1 MILVRSV
8 LFNILF
14 YAFTIGLGI
23 VGLPSFLLGRRAVL
37 KVSRFWSGTL
47 VAMARVVAGID
58 VELRGTENLPKGAAI
73 VAAKHQSAWE
83 TLYFTELLDSPAA
96 VMKAELVKAPII
108 GPYMRAMDMIP
119 VDRKAGASA
128 LRRMVEKAREAAAIG
143 RPILIFPQGTRV
155 APGATAPYHPGTA
168 ALYAGLGLPVIP
180 VALNSGM
187 YWSRN
192 AFWKR
197 PGRIVV
203 EFLPAIPPGLDRRA
217 FMARLQETLET
228 ATARLE
234 AEARE
239 RPSAQ

>member
-1 MILVRSV
+1 MILVRSI

-14 YAFTIGLGI
+14 YAFTLLVG
-23 VGLPSFLLGRRAVL
+23 VFGLPSFLFGRKAVQ

-58 VELRGTENLPKGAAI
+58 VELRGTENLPKGGAI

-83 TLYFTELLDSPAA
+83 TLYFTELLDRPAA
-96 VMKAELVKAPII
+96 VMKQELVKVPIV
-108 GPYMRAMDMIP
+108 GPYMRAMEMIP
-119 VDRKAGASA
+119 VDRKAGARA
-128 LRRMVEKAREAAAIG
+128 LRQMVEDARAAASTG
-143 RPILIFPQGTRV
+143 RAILIFPQGTRV
-155 APGATAPYHPGTA
+155 APGAKAPYHPGTA
-168 ALYAGLGLPVIP
+168 ALYVGLGVPVIP

-197 PGRIVV
+197 PGKIVV
-203 EFLPAIPPGLDRRA
+203 EFLPPIPPGLDRKA
-217 FMARLQETLET
+217 FMARLEETLET

-234 AEARE
+234 AEARGE
-239 RPSAQ
+239 

>member
-1 MILVRSV
+1 MIVVRSL
-8 LFNILF
+8 LFNVLMIS
-14 YAFTIGLGI
+14 FTLAVGVIGL
-23 VGLPSFLLGRRAVL
+23 PCFLIGRRAVVA
-37 KVSRFWSGTL
+37 VSRFWSGGL

-58 VELRGTENLPKGAAI
+58 VDLRGVENLPQGAAI

-83 TLYFTELLDSPAA
+83 TLYFTELLDGPAA
-96 VMKAELVKAPII
+96 VLKEELVKAPVI

-128 LRRMVEKAREAAAIG
+128 LRRMVEMARQAAAKG

-155 APGATAPYHPGTA
+155 APGVQAPYHPGTA

-180 VALNSGM
+180 VALNSGL

-192 AFWKR
+192 SFWKR
-197 PGRIVV
+197 PGKIVV

-234 AEARE
+234 AEAR
-239 RPSAQ
+239 P

>member
-1 MILVRSV
+1 MILVRSI

-14 YAFTIGLGI
+14 YTFTLLVG
-23 VGLPSFLLGRRAVL
+23 VFGLPSFLFGRKAVQ

-58 VELRGTENLPKGAAI
+58 VELRGTEHLPKGGAI

-83 TLYFTELLDSPAA
+83 TLYFTELLDRPAA
-96 VMKAELVKAPII
+96 VMKQELVKVPIV
-108 GPYMRAMDMIP
+108 GPYMRAMEMIP
-119 VDRKAGASA
+119 VDRKAGAKA
-128 LRRMVEKAREAAAIG
+128 LRQMVEDARAAAATG
-143 RPILIFPQGTRV
+143 RAILIFPQGTRV
-155 APGATAPYHPGTA
+155 APGAKAPYHPGTA
-168 ALYAGLGLPVIP
+168 ALYVGLGLPVIP

-203 EFLPAIPPGLDRRA
+203 EFLPAIPPGLDRKV

-228 ATARLE
+228 ETARLE
-234 AEARE
+234 AEAR
-239 RPSAQ
+239 AAGA

>member
-14 YAFTIGLGI
+14 YGFTLLVG
-23 VGLPSFLLGRRAVL
+23 VFGLPAFLIGPRAVRT
-37 KVSRFWSGTL
+37 VSRFWSRTL

-58 VELRGTENLPKGAAI
+58 VDLRGVENLPTGPAI

-83 TLYFTELLDSPAA
+83 TLYFTELLDAPAA
-96 VMKAELVKAPII
+96 VLKEELVRAPVI

-128 LRRMVEKAREAAAIG
+128 LRRMVDKAREAVAVG

-155 APGATAPYHPGTA
+155 APGVQAPYHPGTA

-180 VALNSGM
+180 VALNSGL

-192 AFWKR
+192 SFWKR
-197 PGRIVV
+197 PGKIVV

-217 FMARLQETLET
+217 FMARLQETLEA
-228 ATARLE
+228 ATSRLE
-234 AEARE
+234 AEARDVLG
-239 RPSAQ
+239 

>member
-1 MILVRSV
+1 MILVRSI
-8 LFNILF
+8 LFNILL
-14 YAFTIGLGI
+14 YAFTLLLG
-23 VGLPSFLLGRRAVL
+23 VFGLPSFLLGRRAVL
-37 KVSRFWSGTL
+37 KVSRFWSGGV
-47 VAMARVVAGID
+47 VALARVVAGID
-58 VELRGTENLPKGAAI
+58 VDLRGTENLPKGAAI

-96 VMKAELVKAPII
+96 VMKEELVKAPII
-108 GPYMRAMDMIP
+108 GPYLRAMDMIAI
-119 VDRKAGASA
+119 DRRAGASA
-128 LRRMVEKAREAAAIG
+128 LRRMVEKARVAAAVG

-155 APGATAPYHPGTA
+155 SPGMKAPYHPGTA

-180 VALNSGM
+180 VALNSGL

-203 EFLPAIPPGLDRRA
+203 EFLPAIPPGLDRKT

-228 ATARLE
+228 ETARLE
-234 AEARE
+234 AEARAD
-239 RPSAQ
+239 RP

>member
-1 MILVRSV
+1 MILVRSL

-14 YAFTIGLGI
+14 YAFTLLVG
-23 VGLPSFLLGRRAVL
+23 VFGLPSFLFGRRAVQ

-58 VELRGTENLPKGAAI
+58 VELRGTEYLPKGAAI

-83 TLYFTELLDSPAA
+83 TLYFTELLDRPAA
-96 VMKAELVKAPII
+96 VMKQELVRVPIV
-108 GPYMRAMDMIP
+108 GPYMRAMEMIP
-119 VDRKAGASA
+119 VDRKAGAKA
-128 LRRMVEKAREAAAIG
+128 LRQMVEDARAAAATG
-143 RPILIFPQGTRV
+143 RAILIFPQGTRV
-155 APGATAPYHPGTA
+155 APGTKAPYHPGTA
-168 ALYAGLGLPVIP
+168 ALYVGLGLPVVP

-203 EFLPAIPPGLDRRA
+203 EFLPPIPPGLDRKA
-217 FMARLQETLET
+217 FMARLEETLET
-228 ATARLE
+228 ATDRLE
-234 AEARE
+234 AEARGE
-239 RPSAQ
+239 